1 MQGGYTVRPSPK
13 EADDMSWEFLTIYW
27 RDMLRFVRFRI
38 ALVASLIQPALW
50 MALYGAA
57 MSSNFNRLS
66 SGMAAPDGA
75 SVVSYL
81 TFMGAGVIALTT
93 LFTSLFGG
101 ITLLFDK
108 NWGLM
113 RELLASPMPRNHIIL
128 GIGLSGVTKSFIQ
141 VMVIMGFGLFIGVN
155 FFHGYSA
162 MQTALAVLG
171 VLLFVGVFSLGFLF
185 LSSAISMS
193 MDTPEGLQA
202 VITLLTLPLFFA
214 SNALYPIDAFP
225 GIVRMLSQ
233 FNPLTHLVNGVRYF
247 AIGHDFYAMGIHYS
261 YSSGDI
267 LTSFLAL
274 AGFAAVMFIVAWRVF
289 KRAVVT

>member
-1 MQGGYTVRPSPK
+1 
-13 EADDMSWEFLTIYW
+13 MSYEFVTIYW

-38 ALVASLIQPALW
+38 VLVASLIQPALW

-57 MSSNFNRLS
+57 MSSNFSRLS
-66 SGMAAPDGA
+66 SSIPVPKDAI
-75 SVVSYL
+75 SISYL

-113 RELLASPMPRNHIIL
+113 REFLASPMPRSNIII

-141 VMVIMGFGLFIGVN
+141 VMVIMGFGLIIGVR
-155 FFHGYSA
+155 FFPNYTLV
-162 MQTALAVLG
+162 QTAGAILG
-171 VLLFVGVFSLGFLF
+171 ILLFVGIFSIGFLF

-193 MDTPEGLQA
+193 METPEGLQA

-225 GIVRMLSQ
+225 YPVKILSM
-233 FNPLTHLVNGVRYF
+233 FNPLTHLVSGIRYF
-247 AIGHDFYAMGIHYS
+247 AIGNDFFAIGTHYAYTT
-261 YSSGDI
+261 GDV
-267 LTSFLAL
+267 LLSFSAL
-274 AGFAAVMFIVAWRVF
+274 MVFAIVMFAVAWWVV
-289 KRAVVT
+289 KKAVIT

>member
-1 MQGGYTVRPSPK
+1 
-13 EADDMSWEFLTIYW
+13 MSYEFITIYW

-38 ALVASLIQPALW
+38 VLVASLIQPALW

-57 MSSNFNRLS
+57 MSSNFSRLS
-66 SGMAAPDGA
+66 SSIIVPKDAV
-75 SVVSYL
+75 SISYL

-113 RELLASPMPRNHIIL
+113 REFLASPMPRNNIII

-141 VMVIMGFGLFIGVN
+141 VMVIMGFGLIIGVR
-155 FFHGYSA
+155 FFPNYTLV
-162 MQTALAVLG
+162 QTAGAILG
-171 VLLFVGVFSLGFLF
+171 ILLFVGIFSIGFLF

-193 MDTPEGLQA
+193 METPEGLQA

-225 GIVRMLSQ
+225 YPVKILSM
-233 FNPLTHLVNGVRYF
+233 FNPLTHLVSGIRYF
-247 AIGHDFYAMGIHYS
+247 AIGNDFCAIGTHYAYS
-261 YSSGDI
+261 TGDV
-267 LTSFLAL
+267 LLSFSAL
-274 AGFAAVMFIVAWRVF
+274 MVFAVVMFAVAWWVV
-289 KRAVVT
+289 KKAVIT

>member
-1 MQGGYTVRPSPK
+1 
-13 EADDMSWEFLTIYW
+13 MSFEFLTIYW

-57 MSSNFNRLS
+57 MSNNFSRLS
-66 SGMAAPDGA
+66 SGMVVPHDAIA
-75 SVVSYL
+75 VSYL

-141 VMVIMGFGLFIGVN
+141 VMVIMGFGLIIGVR
-155 FFHGYSA
+155 FFPGYNLL
-162 MQTALAVLG
+162 QTAGALLG
-171 VLLFVGVFSLGFLF
+171 ILLYVGVFSLGFLF

-193 MDTPEGLQA
+193 METPEGLQA

-225 GIVRMLSQ
+225 GIVRTLSHVQ
-233 FNPLTHLVNGVRYF
+233 SPDTPCQWR
-247 AIGHDFYAMGIHYS
+247 
-261 YSSGDI
+261 
-267 LTSFLAL
+267 AL
-274 AGFAAVMFIVAWRVF
+274 LCRR
-289 KRAVVT
+289 K

>member
-1 MQGGYTVRPSPK
+1 M
-13 EADDMSWEFLTIYW
+13 MSYEFVTIYW

-38 ALVASLIQPALW
+38 VLVASLIQPALW

-57 MSSNFNRLS
+57 MSSNFSRLS
-66 SGMAAPDGA
+66 SSIPVPQDAV
-75 SVVSYL
+75 SISYL

-113 RELLASPMPRNHIIL
+113 REFLASPMPRNNIII

-141 VMVIMGFGLFIGVN
+141 VMVIMGFGLFIGVR
-155 FFHGYSA
+155 FFPNYTLV
-162 MQTALAVLG
+162 QTAGAILG
-171 VLLFVGVFSLGFLF
+171 ILLFVGIFSIGFLF

-193 MDTPEGLQA
+193 METPEGLQA

-225 GIVRMLSQ
+225 YPVRILSM
-233 FNPLTHLVNGVRYF
+233 FNPLTHLVSGIRYF
-247 AIGHDFYAMGIHYS
+247 AIGNDFFAIGTHYAYS
-261 YSSGDI
+261 TGDV
-267 LTSFLAL
+267 LLSFSAL
-274 AGFAAVMFIVAWRVF
+274 MVFAVVMFAVAWWVV
-289 KRAVVT
+289 KKAVIT

>member
-1 MQGGYTVRPSPK
+1 
-13 EADDMSWEFLTIYW
+13 MSYEFVTIYW

-38 ALVASLIQPALW
+38 VLVASLIQPALW

-57 MSSNFNRLS
+57 MSSNFSRLS
-66 SGMAAPDGA
+66 SSIPVPQDAV
-75 SVVSYL
+75 SISYL

-113 RELLASPMPRNHIIL
+113 REFLASPMPRNNIII

-141 VMVIMGFGLFIGVN
+141 VMVIMGFGLIIGVR
-155 FFHGYSA
+155 FFPNYTLV
-162 MQTALAVLG
+162 QTAGAILG
-171 VLLFVGVFSLGFLF
+171 ILLFVGIFSIGFLF

-193 MDTPEGLQA
+193 METPEGLQA

-225 GIVRMLSQ
+225 YPVKILSM
-233 FNPLTHLVNGVRYF
+233 FNPLTHLVSGIRYF
-247 AIGHDFYAMGIHYS
+247 AIGNDFFAIGTHYAYS
-261 YSSGDI
+261 TGDV
-267 LTSFLAL
+267 LLSFSAL
-274 AGFAAVMFIVAWRVF
+274 MVFAVVMFAVAWWVV
-289 KRAVVT
+289 KKAVIT

>member
-1 MQGGYTVRPSPK
+1 MITAR
-13 EADDMSWEFLTIYW
+13 EFLTIYW

-38 ALVASLIQPALW
+38 ALVASLVQPALW

-57 MSSNFNRLS
+57 MSSNFSRLS
-66 SGMAAPDGA
+66 FGI
-75 SVVSYL
+75 SVPHDAISVSYL

-113 RELLASPMPRNHIIL
+113 RELLASPMPRNNIII

-141 VMVIMGFGLFIGVN
+141 VMVIMGFGLLIGVR
-155 FFHGYSA
+155 FFPNYSPV
-162 MQTALAVLG
+162 QTLG
-171 VLLFVGVFSLGFLF
+171 AILGILLFVGIFSIGFLF

-193 MDTPEGLQA
+193 METPEGLQA

-225 GIVRMLSQ
+225 AAIRVLSK
-233 FNPLTHLVNGVRYF
+233 FNPLTHLVNGIRFF
-247 AIGHDFYAMGIHYS
+247 AIGDDFYAIGIHYVLPTNDVLMS
-261 YSSGDI
+261 LVSLVAFAV
-267 LTSFLAL
+267 LTFT
-274 AGFAAVMFIVAWRVF
+274 VAWWVF
-289 KRAVVT
+289 KKAVVT

>member
-1 MQGGYTVRPSPK
+1 VPEG
-13 EADDMSWEFLTIYW
+13 A
-27 RDMLRFVRFRI
+27 
-38 ALVASLIQPALW
+38 VA
-50 MALYGAA
+50 
-57 MSSNFNRLS
+57 
-66 SGMAAPDGA
+66 
-75 SVVSYL
+75 VSYL

-141 VMVIMGFGLFIGVN
+141 VMVIMGFGLLIGVR
-155 FFHGYSA
+155 FFAGYSM
-162 MQTALAVLG
+162 MQTAGAVLG

-225 GIVRMLSQ
+225 GIVRTLSL

-247 AIGHDFYAMGIHYS
+247 AVGGDFYAIGIHYV
-261 YSSGDI
+261 YSSSDVMI
-267 LTSFLAL
+267 SFLAL
-274 AGFAAVMFIVAWRVF
+274 TGFAAAMFLVARHVF
-289 KRAVVT
+289 KKAVVT

>member
-1 MQGGYTVRPSPK
+1 MTL
-13 EADDMSWEFLTIYW
+13 EFLTIYW
-27 RDMLRFVRFRI
+27 RDMLRFVRFRAVLI
-38 ALVASLIQPALW
+38 SSLVQPALW

-57 MSSNFNRLS
+57 MSSNFSRLS
-66 SGMAAPDGA
+66 SSIPVPQDAI
-75 SVVSYL
+75 SISYL

-113 RELLASPMPRNHIIL
+113 REFLASPMPRNNIII

-141 VMVIMGFGLFIGVN
+141 VMVIMGFGLIIGVR
-155 FFHGYSA
+155 FFPNYTLV
-162 MQTALAVLG
+162 QTAGAILG
-171 VLLFVGVFSLGFLF
+171 ILLFVGIFSIGFLF

-193 MDTPEGLQA
+193 METPEGLQA

-225 GIVRMLSQ
+225 YPVRILSM
-233 FNPLTHLVNGVRYF
+233 FNPLTHLVNGIRYF
-247 AIGHDFYAMGIHYS
+247 AIGNDFYTIGTHYA
-261 YSSGDI
+261 YSTGDV
-267 LTSFLAL
+267 LLSFSAL
-274 AGFAAVMFIVAWRVF
+274 MVFAVVMFAVAWWVV
-289 KRAVVT
+289 KKAVIT

>member
-1 MQGGYTVRPSPK
+1 
-13 EADDMSWEFLTIYW
+13 MSSEFLTIYW

-38 ALVASLIQPALW
+38 ALVASLVQPALW

-57 MSSNFNRLS
+57 MSSNFYRLS
-66 SGMAAPDGA
+66 FGT
-75 SVVSYL
+75 SVPHDAVAVSYL

-141 VMVIMGFGLFIGVN
+141 VMVIMGFGLLIGVR
-155 FFHGYSA
+155 FFPGYSPA
-162 MQTALAVLG
+162 QTLG
-171 VLLFVGVFSLGFLF
+171 AILGILLFVGIFSIGFLF

-193 MDTPEGLQA
+193 METPEGLQA

-225 GIVRMLSQ
+225 PAVRILSQ

-247 AIGHDFYAMGIHYS
+247 AVGSDFYAIGIHYTYGVS
-261 YSSGDI
+261 DI
-267 LTSFLAL
+267 LQSLLAL
-274 AGFAAVMFIVAWRVF
+274 SAFAAVMFLVAWQVF

>member
-1 MQGGYTVRPSPK
+1 M
-13 EADDMSWEFLTIYW
+13 
-27 RDMLRFVRFRI
+27 
-38 ALVASLIQPALW
+38 
-50 MALYGAA
+50 
-57 MSSNFNRLS
+57 
-66 SGMAAPDGA
+66 
-75 SVVSYL
+75 
-81 TFMGAGVIALTT
+81 IALTT

-141 VMVIMGFGLFIGVN
+141 VMVIMGFGLLIGVR
-155 FFHGYSA
+155 FFPGYTL
-162 MQTALAVLG
+162 MQTVGAVLG

-225 GIVRMLSQ
+225 GVVRTLSQ

-247 AIGHDFYAMGIHYS
+247 AVGRRLLRHRHSLCLQQQRRHALLSGSDGLCRGHVPGGLAGLQER
-261 YSSGDI
+261 SGDLKI
-267 LTSFLAL
+267 
-274 AGFAAVMFIVAWRVF
+274 
-289 KRAVVT
+289 

>member
-1 MQGGYTVRPSPK
+1 
-13 EADDMSWEFLTIYW
+13 MSYEFVTIYW

-38 ALVASLIQPALW
+38 VLVASLIQPALW

-57 MSSNFNRLS
+57 MSSNFSRLS
-66 SGMAAPDGA
+66 SSIPVPQDAV
-75 SVVSYL
+75 SISYL

-113 RELLASPMPRNHIIL
+113 REFLASPMPRNNIII

-141 VMVIMGFGLFIGVN
+141 VMVIMGFGLFIGVR
-155 FFHGYSA
+155 FFPNYTLV
-162 MQTALAVLG
+162 QTAGAILG
-171 VLLFVGVFSLGFLF
+171 ILLFVGIFSIGFLF

-193 MDTPEGLQA
+193 METPEGLQA

-225 GIVRMLSQ
+225 YPVKILSM
-233 FNPLTHLVNGVRYF
+233 FNPLTHLVSGIRYF
-247 AIGHDFYAMGIHYS
+247 AIGNDFFAIGTHYAYS
-261 YSSGDI
+261 TGDV
-267 LTSFLAL
+267 LLSFSAL
-274 AGFAAVMFIVAWRVF
+274 MVFAVVMFAVAWWVV
-289 KRAVVT
+289 KKAVIT

>member
-1 MQGGYTVRPSPK
+1 
-13 EADDMSWEFLTIYW
+13 
-27 RDMLRFVRFRI
+27 MLRFVRFRI

-57 MSSNFNRLS
+57 MSSNFSRLG
-66 SGMAAPDGA
+66 SGMVVPVGA
-75 SVVSYL
+75 VTVSYL

-113 RELLASPMPRNHIIL
+113 RELLASPMPRNHIIV

-141 VMVIMGFGLFIGVN
+141 VMVIMGFGLVIGVR
-155 FFHGYSA
+155 FFQGYTLL
-162 MQTALAVLG
+162 QTAGAILG
-171 VLLFVGVFSLGFLF
+171 VLLFVGIFSLGFLF

-193 MDTPEGLQA
+193 METPEGLQA

-225 GIVRMLSQ
+225 GPVRILSQ
-233 FNPLTHLVNGVRYF
+233 FNPMTHLVNGVRYF
-247 AIGHDFYAMGIHYS
+247 AIGNDFYAIGTHYVYTTNDLLLS
-261 YSSGDI
+261 
-267 LTSFLAL
+267 LLAL
-274 AGFAAVMFIVAWRVF
+274 MAFASVMFLVARRVF
-289 KRAVVT
+289 KKAVVT

>member
-1 MQGGYTVRPSPK
+1 
-13 EADDMSWEFLTIYW
+13 
-27 RDMLRFVRFRI
+27 MLRFARFRI
-38 ALVASLIQPALW
+38 ALVVSLIQPALW

-57 MSSNFNRLS
+57 MSSNFARLG
-66 SGMAAPDGA
+66 SGMAVPAGVY
-75 SVVSYL
+75 SVSYL

-113 RELLASPMPRNHIIL
+113 RELLASPMPREHIII

-141 VMVIMGFGLFIGVN
+141 VMVIMGFGLLIGVD
-155 FFHGYSA
+155 FFHGYGA
-162 MQTALAVLG
+162 LRTAIAILG
-171 VLLFVGVFSLGFLF
+171 VLLFVGVFSIGFLF

-225 GIVRMLSQ
+225 GIVRSISM

-247 AIGHDFYAMGIHYS
+247 AVGSDFYAIGIHYS
-261 YSSGDI
+261 YEMADI
-267 LTSFLAL
+267 ALSFLAL
-274 AGFAAVMFIVAWRVF
+274 AGFAAIMFLVARRVF
-289 KRAVVT
+289 SRAVVT

>member
-1 MQGGYTVRPSPK
+1 MIM
-13 EADDMSWEFLTIYW
+13 AMEFLTIYW
-27 RDMLRFVRFRI
+27 RDMLRFIRLRV
-38 ALVASLIQPALW
+38 ALFASLVQPALS

-57 MSSNFNRLS
+57 MSANFSRLS
-66 SGMAAPDGA
+66 SSIPVPHDAV
-75 SVVSYL
+75 SVSYL

-113 RELLASPMPRNHIIL
+113 RELLASPMPRNNIII

-141 VMVIMGFGLFIGVN
+141 VMVIMGFGLLIGVR
-155 FFHGYSA
+155 FFPNYSA
-162 MQTALAVLG
+162 AQTLG
-171 VLLFVGVFSLGFLF
+171 AILGILLFVGVFSLGFLF

-214 SNALYPIDAFP
+214 SNALYPVEAFP
-225 GIVRMLSQ
+225 PLVKMLSQ

-247 AIGHDFYAMGIHYS
+247 TVGQDFYAIGIHYV
-261 YSSGDI
+261 YSSSDI
-267 LTSFLAL
+267 
-274 AGFAAVMFIVAWRVF
+274 
-289 KRAVVT
+289 

>member
-1 MQGGYTVRPSPK
+1 
-13 EADDMSWEFLTIYW
+13 MSYEFVTIYW

-38 ALVASLIQPALW
+38 VLVASLIQPALW

-57 MSSNFNRLS
+57 MSANFSRLS
-66 SGMAAPDGA
+66 SSIPVPQDAI
-75 SVVSYL
+75 SISYL

-113 RELLASPMPRNHIIL
+113 REFLASPMPRNNIII

-141 VMVIMGFGLFIGVN
+141 VMVIMGFGLAIGVR
-155 FFHGYSA
+155 FFPNYTLV
-162 MQTALAVLG
+162 QTAGAILG
-171 VLLFVGVFSLGFLF
+171 ILLFVGIFSIGFLF

-193 MDTPEGLQA
+193 METPEGLQA

-214 SNALYPIDAFP
+214 SNALYPVDAFP
-225 GIVRMLSQ
+225 YPVRVLSV

-247 AIGHDFYAMGIHYS
+247 AIGNDFYTIGTHYA
-261 YSSGDI
+261 YSTGDV
-267 LTSFLAL
+267 LLSFSAL
-274 AGFAAVMFIVAWRVF
+274 VVFAVVMFAVAWWVV
-289 KRAVVT
+289 KKAVIT